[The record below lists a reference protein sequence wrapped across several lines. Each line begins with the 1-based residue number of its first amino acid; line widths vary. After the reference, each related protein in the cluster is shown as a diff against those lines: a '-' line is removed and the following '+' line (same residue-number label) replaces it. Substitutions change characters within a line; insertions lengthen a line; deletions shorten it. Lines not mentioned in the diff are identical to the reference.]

1 MDKNVYD
8 GKFVGNILIVGW
20 TTCEKTFFT
29 QKVAVNNIFSKL
41 KKTEW
46 VSYIKLTKEKETE
59 IESSCTFQIEFHYL
73 QDQDALTDLLDEF
86 KKRWRSDETN
96 NDLNENVNT
105 LGENTTRDRLI
116 AMHNVSRLADESKN
130 FESFL
135 TVVRKYRYSCVY
147 IFHML
152 FPEKNFLE
160 INFISNKY
168 NILYLAFI

>member
-1 MDKNVYD
+1 M
-8 GKFVGNILIVGW
+8 
-20 TTCEKTFFT
+20 
-29 QKVAVNNIFSKL
+29 KV
-41 KKTEW
+41 
-46 VSYIKLTKEKETE
+46 
-59 IESSCTFQIEFHYL
+59 
-73 QDQDALTDLLDEF
+73 
-86 KKRWRSDETN
+86 RWNEQWN

-105 LGENTTRDRLI
+105 FGENTTRDRLI